1 MSQAVLGLYQW
12 HCQGPFQ
19 DWTVSWSPL
28 CQGLFQDIIFHGGQR
43 VKDRTK
49 ISWLMKSNVSLDR
62 LKISSLSCLTYVAMT
77 VWRKLVSP
85 MSQWPFEDIM
95 SHQCCN
101 DHMKLSCLTNVTMAV
116 WRYHVSP
123 MSPWPFE
130 DVMTQTVWCVKDQC
144 KLALAYIK
152 GPMSQGR
159 SKISCL
165 I

>member
-1 MSQAVLGLYQW
+1 MTLPRTVPRLNCLLKSYVSRTVPRHNFSW
-12 HCQGPFQ
+12 RPTCQGPY
-19 DWTVSWSPL
+19 
-28 CQGLFQDIIFHGGQR
+28 QDILTHEVQCLTWPFEDI
-43 VKDRTK
+43 
-49 ISWLMKSNVSLDR
+49 I
-62 LKISSLSCLTYVAMT
+62 SCLTYVAMT

-130 DVMTQTVWCVKDQC
+130 DVMTQTVWCVKDQS
-144 KLALAYIK
+144 KFALAHKVHFVK
-152 GPMSQGR
+152 GVL
-159 SKISCL
+159 KYHV
-165 I
+165 